1 MKLIS
6 TTVSG
11 EFVRLRYAT
20 DPEPAKAHEWLDFRV
35 RLTAMKNTS
44 GGPDQPIEDRELQHL
59 AELHRGALLQAR
71 EIIDSEIQRLREL
84 ADRIS

>member
-44 GGPDQPIEDRELQHL
+44 GGPDQPIEDRNSNISQNCIE
-59 AELHRGALLQAR
+59 APFFKR
-71 EIIDSEIQRLREL
+71 ER
-84 ADRIS
+84 